1 MYSTQAIEDIRESLL
16 ETKGVN
22 LTFCVC
28 DNQAFNSI
36 VRAYRHGDIT
46 LERAT
51 IKAYSTI
58 IDHPKKKHEV

>member
-1 MYSTQAIEDIRESLL
+1 MSSTQAIEDIRKSLL

-46 LERAT
+46 LENAT

-58 IDHPKKKHEV
+58 IDHPKKT